1 MLLVGVASRVC
12 VSKTLCMQAASF
24 SVEDIED
31 MAKIYLDLLQSQID
45 IYVTSVHVGGQI
57 RLMILVRGLTGKSE
71 INAYYVNHK
80 YC

>member
-1 MLLVGVASRVC
+1 MLLVGVASSVC
-12 VSKTLCMQAASF
+12 APITLSMHAATL
-24 SVEDIED
+24 SVED
-31 MAKIYLDLLQSQID
+31 MAKIYSDLLQSQID

-80 YC
+80 YF